1 MSNSPGR
8 PEFAAALKAVFRP
21 MFRGFDEEI
30 CAIKD
35 EAQSLTRRV
44 DAIERKVGM
53 DRAIDALT
61 KGKGE

>member
-1 MSNSPGR
+1 MSNSPNKQD
-8 PEFAAALKAVFRP
+8 FAAALKAAFRP
-21 MFRGFDEEI
+21 MFRGFDDEI
-30 CAIKD
+30 SAIKN

-53 DRAIDALT
+53 ERAIDALT

>member
-1 MSNSPGR
+1 MSTSPGK
-8 PEFAAALKAVFRP
+8 PEFAAALKAAFRP
-21 MFRGFDEEI
+21 MFRGFDDEI
-30 CAIKD
+30 TAIKN

-53 DRAIDALT
+53 ERAIDAVT